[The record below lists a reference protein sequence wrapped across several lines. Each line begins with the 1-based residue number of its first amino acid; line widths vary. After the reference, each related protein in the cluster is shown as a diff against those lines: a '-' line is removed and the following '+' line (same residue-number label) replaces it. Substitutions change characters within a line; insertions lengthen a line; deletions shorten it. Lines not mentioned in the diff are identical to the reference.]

1 MFKVILTNGSI
12 SPAPFSGQRT
22 LIIPSHL
29 MLSHYFNVSGYAF
42 FFSIA
47 AMRLLL
53 PLLMVGS
60 RRLKNWMETE
70 MKNKGEA

>member
-29 MLSHYFNVSGYAF
+29 MLSHYFNVSEYAFF

-47 AMRLLL
+47 AMILLL
-53 PLLMVGS
+53 PLLMVGF
-60 RRLKNWMETE
+60 K
-70 MKNKGEA
+70 EAEKLDGNGNEK

>member
-1 MFKVILTNGSI
+1 MLKVILTNGSI

-29 MLSHYFNVSGYAF
+29 MLSHYFNVSEYAF

>member
-1 MFKVILTNGSI
+1 MLKVILTNGSI

-29 MLSHYFNVSGYAF
+29 MLSHYFNVSEYAFF

-53 PLLMVGS
+53 PLLMVGF
-60 RRLKNWMETE
+60 KETE
-70 MKNKGEA
+70 KLDGNGNEK

>member
-1 MFKVILTNGSI
+1 MLKVILTNGSI

-53 PLLMVGS
+53 PLLMVGF
-60 RRLKNWMETE
+60 K
-70 MKNKGEA
+70 EAEKLDGNGNEK